1 MRVGLV
7 GGTFDPIHRGHLD
20 VAEAA
25 RAALNLE
32 RVWFLPAGLPSHRR
46 PPVASPAQRFA
57 MVALALAGYPHL
69 GVSDADLHGNA
80 PVYTDETLAR
90 WTRAHHIEPVDL
102 AFVTGA
108 DAFADI
114 RTWRNYPHLLD
125 KAHFAVVSRPGR
137 PIASLAAA
145 LPELAPRMRAMP
157 GEIPP
162 VPSILLVDA
171 ATTDIS
177 STAVRERV
185 AAGQSIEEVVPD
197 EVAAYIRQYDIYG
210 GR

>member
-57 MVALALAGYPHL
+57 MVALAVAPYPHF
-69 GVSDADLHGNA
+69 GVSDADLHGDA

-90 WTRAHHIEPVDL
+90 WKSAHHIEPAHL

-114 RTWRNYPHLLD
+114 RTWRNYPRLLD

-137 PIASLAAA
+137 PVALLAAA
-145 LPELAPRMRAMP
+145 LPELAGRMQAMP
-157 GEIPP
+157 GEIPLA
-162 VPSILLVDA
+162 PSILLVDA
-171 ATTDIS
+171 STTDIS
-177 STAVRERV
+177 STAVRDRV
-185 AAGQSIEEVVPD
+185 AAGQSIEDVVPG
-197 EVAAYIRQYDIYG
+197 EVAAYIREYGIYG
-210 GR
+210 KP